1 MVVPNVTVNDAC
13 IANTVVKGA
22 PNIVIAHCIDIF
34 PNDNKQPPTNAKSI
48 NDNDD
53 EDDESSWSSG
63 SSSSSESSII
73 KTEISS
79 GMEDDTA
86 YDNA

>member
-1 MVVPNVTVNDAC
+1 MDVPNVTVKDAW
-13 IANTVVKGA
+13 IANTVVNGA

-34 PNDNKQPPTNAKSI
+34 PNDNKQPPTNANSI
-48 NDNDD
+48 NGKD